1 MKIYYLKNSGFA
13 VISKSALLVFDYYKL
28 SPENGGFTEGV
39 VPKDALLD
47 FDRVYFFVSHKHED
61 HFNKGIFD
69 LDINPNTKYIVSAG
83 TPKGGRTDIR
93 FALKEGDTYEDDYL
107 KVYAGGSTDI
117 GVSFAVDVDGKRIF
131 HAGDLNCW
139 HWTGEW
145 SKQEELNA
153 RHLFTK
159 ALGRLKGHAENTD
172 VAFFPVD
179 PRMQGPYDDGAK
191 EFIKKFSPKY
201 FVPMHC
207 MNKYDVIDKF
217 ASENSSETT
226 RVLTYHSRGELIS
239 VF

>member
-13 VISKSALLVFDYYKL
+13 VIKERTLLVFDYYKL
-28 SPENGGFTEGV
+28 SPEDGGFAEGV

-61 HFNKGIFD
+61 HFNKGIYD
-69 LDINPNTKYIVSAG
+69 LDINPNTKYIVALG
-83 TPKGGRTDIR
+83 TPKNERTEIR
-93 FALKEGDTYEDDYL
+93 TALREADTYKDDFI
-107 KVYAGGSTDI
+107 KIYAGGSTDI
-117 GVSFAVDVDGKRIF
+117 GVSFVVDIDGIRIF

-139 HWTGEW
+139 HWHGEW
-145 SKQEELNA
+145 KKEQEQHE

-191 EFIKKFSPKY
+191 EFIEKFSPRY
-201 FVPMHC
+201 FIPMHC
-207 MNKYDVIDKF
+207 MNKYDVTDKF
-217 ASENSSETT
+217 KAENDSETT
-226 RVLTYHSRGELIS
+226 TVIAYHNRGEMMEIL
-239 VF
+239 